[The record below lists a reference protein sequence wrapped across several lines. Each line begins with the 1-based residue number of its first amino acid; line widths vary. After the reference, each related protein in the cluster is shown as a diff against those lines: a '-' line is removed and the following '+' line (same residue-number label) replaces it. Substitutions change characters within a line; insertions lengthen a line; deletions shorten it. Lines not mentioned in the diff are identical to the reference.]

1 MHSLFVSDTT
11 RQNVVFRLIDH
22 AVGHIASVLVRYS
35 LANKGDLPFG
45 WAPRILVQCGVPYP
59 EIWDILY
66 EMYESQVRIL
76 ASHGVSNRRA
86 DPLPSTQIP
95 PFNEQ
100 ANVQS
105 ISSDIAV
112 LLTDWLEDAKRPQS
126 AAARGEFPVY
136 RIDQAVDQ
144 YLAELVPSRTE
155 TKAAY
160 ENIKRQLRRNW

>member
-1 MHSLFVSDTT
+1 MSSITQPGHVS
-11 RQNVVFRLIDH
+11 RLTENTS
-22 AVGHIASVLVRYS
+22 GHIASLLVRYS

-126 AAARGEFPVY
+126 AAARGGFPVY

-144 YLAELVPSRTE
+144 YLAELDPSRTE